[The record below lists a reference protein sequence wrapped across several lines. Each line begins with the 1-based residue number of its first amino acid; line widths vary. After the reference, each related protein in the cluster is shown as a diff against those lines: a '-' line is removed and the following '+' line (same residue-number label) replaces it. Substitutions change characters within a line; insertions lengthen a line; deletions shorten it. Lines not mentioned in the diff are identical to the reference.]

1 MSVVEIEIG
10 WRLMVVLIIVTVC
23 IAAVVKEMYE

>member
-10 WRLMVVLIIVTVC
+10 WRLMVVLIIVTLCV
-23 IAAVVKEMYE
+23 AAVVKEMYE